1 MFMCLPAQV
10 AWKKCQWGGGRV
22 LYGTPTPSIRRCLR
36 RSTAHS
42 CKIAHRPEK
51 NQKRPKRDSAS
62 PIMVC
67 L

>member
-1 MFMCLPAQV
+1 MEKLPV
-10 AWKKCQWGGGRV
+10 G
-22 LYGTPTPSIRRCLR
+22 YGTPTPSLRRSLR
-36 RSTAHS
+36 RSTAQS
-42 CKIAHRPEK
+42 GGKIAHRPEK